1 MRGFIRSYEAMLGRR
16 SGLRGLIA
24 IFTTSAVL
32 QGLTILLLVPVL
44 RELLTDGGGFPA
56 GWFAAMTVCGV
67 SSLLLFGYGSQR
79 AYLVCMNDL
88 FDATSRVG
96 RTVVRLPLGWF
107 HAGSSAQV
115 NRAALADCDDL
126 SHIAPIV
133 LPNVVTAIAGPATV
147 VAGML
152 LLEWR
157 MAVPLIVVLPA
168 MWLIGR
174 WGDRVSAEV
183 AHAEKE
189 SDQQVSAA
197 VLEFASLQPVLRAA
211 GGDRGLGRVEGAVQA
226 DHRATRTALDR
237 KSAPIGAFVLV
248 TQISAVVA
256 LAVGGH
262 VALGGEMD
270 VPLYL
275 AMAAFCIRFTEPVA
289 MLQSFMTEF
298 AGGRDSIDR
307 ISAVVLAEQLPEPV
321 EDAAAEPA
329 DHGVA
334 LHDVVFGYGDGPVVL
349 DGVSAEFPPGTVT
362 ALVGPSGC
370 GKSTILRLVAR
381 FHDVRSGSVT
391 VGGRDVRDIGTRRL
405 MDDTAMVFQDVYLFE
420 GTIADNVRLGR
431 PDATDG
437 ELEEAARQAR
447 LDEVVARLP
456 RGWDTQVGEGGGRL
470 SGGERQR
477 VAIAR
482 AFLKDSPILLLDEIT
497 SSLDGAN
504 EAAVTAAIRDL
515 AEGRTTILIAHRLST
530 VTGADN
536 IIVMDAAGTIAD
548 QGTHEEL
555 AGRSGI
561 YARFLADQRA
571 GHDWTL
577 TGG

>member
-24 IFTTSAVL
+24 VFSASAVL

-44 RELLTDGGGFPA
+44 RGLLDGGGFPV
-56 GWFAAMTVCGV
+56 GWFAAMAACGV
-67 SSLLLFGYGSQR
+67 ASLLLFGYGSQR

-147 VAGML
+147 VVGML

-157 MAVPLIVVLPA
+157 MAVPLIVVLPVL
-168 MWLIGR
+168 WLIGR

-183 AHAEKE
+183 AHGEKE
-189 SDQQVSAA
+189 SDQQVSAS

-211 GGDRGLGRVEGAVQA
+211 GGDRGLGRVEGAVREN
-226 DHRATRTALDR
+226 HRATRTALDR
-237 KSAPIGAFVLV
+237 NGAPMGAFILA
-248 TQISAVVA
+248 TQISAIVA

-262 VALGGEMD
+262 LALGGRMG

-289 MLQSFMTEF
+289 MLRAFMNEF
-298 AGGRDSIDR
+298 GAGRDSIDR
-307 ISAVVLAEQLPEPV
+307 ISAVVRAEQLPEP
-321 EDAAAEPA
+321 AEGEEKAPE
-329 DHGVA
+329 DHGIV
-334 LHDVVFGYGDGPVVL
+334 LRDVVFGYGDGPAVL
-349 DGVSAEFPPGTVT
+349 DGVSAEFPSGTVT

-370 GKSTILRLVAR
+370 GKSTILRIIGR
-381 FHDVRSGSVT
+381 FHDVRSGAVE
-391 VGGRDVRDIGTRRL
+391 VGGHDVREIGTGRL

-431 PDATDG
+431 PDATDA
-437 ELEEAARQAR
+437 ELAEAARRAR
-447 LDEVVARLP
+447 LDEVVERLP
-456 RGWDTQVGEGGGRL
+456 HGWDSQVGERGGRL

-482 AFLKDSPILLLDEIT
+482 AFLKDAPILLLDEIT

-515 AEGRTTILIAHRLST
+515 AAGRTTILIAHRLST

-536 IIVMDAAGTIAD
+536 IIVMDADGSIAD
-548 QGTHEEL
+548 QGTHGEL

-561 YARFLADQRA
+561 YSRFLEDQAA
-571 GHDWTL
+571 GRDWTL
-577 TGG
+577 TER